1 MKSSNSLFV
10 LTVSVL
16 LHSSN
21 GDASF
26 AGQRKQCTVKSGNK
40 GGIFRHDLLGCGSEF
55 GIPLHQRKW
64 EFGTLRGKKRAR
76 FYSPTRTVS
85 SLTSVRKAAQ
95 GVASS
100 DRSALSQVP
109 PFAKPQRG
117 LRRNLLKRFRF
128 PTAPH
133 ETIQRLIS
141 VFRYFLVGY
150 IGLELVLILREVF
163 EEVFVD
169 GEDYGSTRNFVGG
182 SGTRTHSKKAFS
194 KKSVERLTAWL
205 EIPEEERPAPP
216 TNICP
221 EWQISIAQ
229 ELHECNLNPRFFRRF
244 LSQLTIT
251 EADLLQKC
259 LLSSTRKVE
268 FSDIGGLFGAK
279 KDITMELLS
288 ALERFKNEF
297 SAEKKFSP
305 YEEMIIK
312 DYRHNN
318 IALWG
323 PPGTGKTLLIR
334 AIAKQFPTL
343 VISPYMLQNQQQ
355 LETLFSLIS
364 TLGPCFLVLDNLEI
378 LFPTRENGTHSVPM
392 EIRAEFLRW
401 WDTIISSK
409 EPVFVVAAT
418 SHPWDVDITAWG
430 RFSNRIYV
438 GLPNEQD
445 RYHIL
450 QVFSKDL
457 PPIEASVLH
466 HFARVT
472 EGFMPMDVH
481 EALIRTC
488 INGPMSRQDNTA
500 LTVQDIDA
508 VLSTNALCTNISA
521 QYAQRFMT
529 YLRELSISQS
539 PMRQPSSMPDSQN
552 QFSPQVIRTL
562 PFGDN
567 GYCWETATGNF
578 YQLQIPVDSEVL
590 DAIRTILAY
599 SFEMNST
606 EDWDMNDDE
615 SDDDGFA

>member
-1 MKSSNSLFV
+1 M
-10 LTVSVL
+10 
-16 LHSSN
+16 
-21 GDASF
+21 
-26 AGQRKQCTVKSGNK
+26 
-40 GGIFRHDLLGCGSEF
+40 
-55 GIPLHQRKW
+55 
-64 EFGTLRGKKRAR
+64 
-76 FYSPTRTVS
+76 
-85 SLTSVRKAAQ
+85 
-95 GVASS
+95 
-100 DRSALSQVP
+100 
-109 PFAKPQRG
+109 
-117 LRRNLLKRFRF
+117 
-128 PTAPH
+128 
-133 ETIQRLIS
+133 
-141 VFRYFLVGY
+141 
-150 IGLELVLILREVF
+150 
-163 EEVFVD
+163 
-169 GEDYGSTRNFVGG
+169 
-182 SGTRTHSKKAFS
+182 
-194 KKSVERLTAWL
+194 
-205 EIPEEERPAPP
+205 
-216 TNICP
+216 
-221 EWQISIAQ
+221 
-229 ELHECNLNPRFFRRF
+229 
-244 LSQLTIT
+244 
-251 EADLLQKC
+251 
-259 LLSSTRKVE
+259 
-268 FSDIGGLFGAK
+268 
-279 KDITMELLS
+279 
-288 ALERFKNEF
+288 
-297 SAEKKFSP
+297 
-305 YEEMIIK
+305 
-312 DYRHNN
+312 
-318 IALWG
+318 
-323 PPGTGKTLLIR
+323 
-334 AIAKQFPTL
+334 
-343 VISPYMLQNQQQ
+343 
-355 LETLFSLIS
+355 
-364 TLGPCFLVLDNLEI
+364 
-378 LFPTRENGTHSVPM
+378 
-392 EIRAEFLRW
+392 
-401 WDTIISSK
+401 
-409 EPVFVVAAT
+409 VAAT